1 MQLKTQRLALH
12 LENPFTISHGTTTVR
27 ENVLIHISDGDY
39 VGWGEAAVVPY
50 YHETPERVLA
60 YVQDQ
65 TVIEALGD
73 DALLLQ
79 EILDRLPSA
88 ESRAAQAA
96 VDMAVH
102 DLWGQHL
109 GHPLWRL
116 WGLNPART
124 PESSFT
130 VSMADNETTYREK
143 LRAARDYGLLKLK
156 LGSGSLEHD
165 LRLVQIA
172 REETNSRF
180 CVDANSG
187 WTAQDAGTIIPLLA
201 ELGVIFV
208 EQPVTF
214 RDVTAWRELGQILH
228 EDHPTLIADES
239 VQGVDSIVPLAG
251 LVDGISIK
259 LAKCG
264 GLGPARQMIAVARA
278 MGMKVLLSCMVES
291 SVAVTAA
298 AHLAPLVDYVDLDGP
313 LLITNDPFRGMRNV
327 NGRIYLP
334 DEPGLGLVPHE
345 QKTE

>member
-1 MQLKTQRLALH
+1 
-12 LENPFTISHGTTTVR
+12 
-27 ENVLIHISDGDY
+27 
-39 VGWGEAAVVPY
+39 
-50 YHETPERVLA
+50 VLA
-60 YVQDQ
+60 YLQSPA
-65 TVIEALGD
+65 VIEALGD

-79 EILDRLPSA
+79 EILDRLPPA
-88 ESRAAQAA
+88 ESRAARAA

-102 DLWGQHL
+102 DLWGQRL

-130 VSMADNETTYREK
+130 VSMAEDEVMYRAK
-143 LRAARDYGLLKLK
+143 LRAARRYRLLKLK
-156 LGSGSLEHD
+156 LGSGDLEQD

-172 REETNSRF
+172 REETHSRF

-187 WTAQDAGTIIPLLA
+187 WTAQEAGSIIPLLD

-214 RDVTAWRELGQILH
+214 ENISAWRELGQMLH
-228 EDHPTLIADES
+228 RHHPPLIADES
-239 VQGVDSIVPLAG
+239 VQGVDNIVPLAG

-298 AHLAPLVDYVDLDGP
+298 SHLAPLVDYVDLDAP
-313 LLITNDPFRGMRNV
+313 LLITNDPYRGMRMIDGQV
-327 NGRIYLP
+327 YLP
-334 DEPGLGLVPHE
+334 ERPGLGLSLC
-345 QKTE
+345 